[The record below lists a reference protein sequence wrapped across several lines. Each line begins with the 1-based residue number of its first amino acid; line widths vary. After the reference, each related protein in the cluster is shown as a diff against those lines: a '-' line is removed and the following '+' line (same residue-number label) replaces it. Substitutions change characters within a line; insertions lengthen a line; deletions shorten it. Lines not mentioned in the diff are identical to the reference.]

1 MEIKIRQQKF
11 ILHPYGSMY
20 WPDENMLIVADLHL
34 GKIDHLR
41 KHGSALPNLSNAV
54 DYIHLEQNIAEFNPD
69 KLVFLGDLF
78 HSTLNKSWFIFEQW
92 VKRQPVEFTLIIGN
106 HDIIPVKRFEDL
118 GFSIEH
124 QLNISGFSLTHIPE
138 EKEGLF
144 NLCGHIHP
152 GYKLRGKGRQQLK
165 LSCFYQ
171 KENQMVLP
179 AYGSF
184 TGNYYVDTEEN
195 DQIYILAEDS
205 VIKVV

>member
-1 MEIKIRQQKF
+1 MF
-11 ILHPYGSMY
+11 
-20 WPDENMLIVADLHL
+20 WPEEKMLIVADLHL

-54 DYIHLEQNIAEFNPD
+54 DYIHLEQNIAEFKPE

-78 HSTLNKSWFIFEQW
+78 HSTLNNSWFIFEQW
-92 VKRQPVEFTLIIGN
+92 VQRQPVEFTLVIGN

-118 GFSIEH
+118 GFNIEYN
-124 QLNISGFSLTHIPE
+124 LKLKGFNLTHIPE
-138 EKEGLF
+138 ENENTF

-152 GYKLRGKGRQQLK
+152 GFKLRGKGRQQIS

-171 KENQMVLP
+171 KKHQFILP

-184 TGNYYVDTEEN
+184 TGNYYIKPEDNEHV
-195 DQIYILAEDS
+195 YVLSEDS
-205 VIKVV
+205 VLQVV